1 MSTPPNMPPGG
12 GQPPIPPYD
21 PKAQWRAYREQQKAA
36 WRAQRDAWKAQRY
49 AWKASGTGPYI
60 PRVPSLVGPAI
71 LIAVGV
77 IALLVMTGHIP
88 ADQFWN
94 WSWHWW
100 PMLLIGAG
108 LLLLGEWALDLRRGV
123 PVRRGGGYVGILIL
137 LAFLFCVAAA
147 IHHARP
153 WLQQRGDNDFGFNFD
168 DNFFN
173 SLGQPEHDFD
183 AQTLNAQIPAN
194 ASIEIQ
200 SPRGDVSVTA
210 GDGSTIEVL
219 AHQVAYAS
227 SDAEAKKIFDAETP
241 HLTVSGTAVLVKSE
255 GNDHGKLNL
264 TITVPKSAHVI
275 INSGKGDITAAGIGA
290 GIGITAHGD
299 VHLSEIA
306 GSVEAHFPSGK
317 HDFSVHDLQG
327 NLTIDGSLDDVT
339 FSEIKGKVTQTGE
352 ILGDVHLENISGATH
367 LHTSVTDLQVAEL
380 PGDLTLN
387 SDDLHV
393 NQAKGQVRVVTH
405 SKDIDLSQI
414 YGDSYVENRDGR
426 IAIEPAGNY
435 AIDAKNS
442 KGDVEVALPPN
453 ASATIDG
460 RTHNGEILIS
470 GYALKVNGE
479 ESKTV
484 SGKIGSGAARITL
497 STDVGDVTI
506 KQGTAFPSAPSAPAA
521 AAVPPSPKVPNPSK
535 APKLKSSKTLPAQP
549 VTQ

>member
-1 MSTPPNMPPGG
+1 MSTPPNMPPG

-21 PKAQWRAYREQQKAA
+21 PKTQWRVYREQQKAA
-36 WRAQRDAWKAQRY
+36 WRAQRDAWKAQQH
-49 AWKASGTGPYI
+49 AWKAGYGGPYI
-60 PRVPSLVGPAI
+60 PRVPSLVGPTI

-77 IALLVMTGHIP
+77 IALLVMTGHIA

-94 WSWHWW
+94 WSWNWW

-123 PVRRGGGYVGILIL
+123 PVRRGGGYIGILIF
-137 LAFLFCVAAA
+137 LAILFFVAAA

-153 WLQQRGDNDFGFNFD
+153 WLQQNGNNDFGFNFD

-183 AQTLNAQIPAN
+183 AQVLHAQIPAN

-200 SPRGDVSVTA
+200 SPRGDVSVAA
-210 GDGSTIEVL
+210 GDGSTVEVQ
-219 AHQVAYAS
+219 AHEVAYAG
-227 SDAEAKKIFDAETP
+227 SDGEARKIFDSVAP

-255 GNDHGKLNL
+255 SNDHGKLNL
-264 TITVPKSAHVI
+264 TITVPKSAHVT
-275 INSGKGDITAAGIGA
+275 INSGKGDVTAAGIG
-290 GIGITAHGD
+290 GGVNFTAHGD
-299 VHLSEIA
+299 VHLSEIS
-306 GSVEAHFPSGK
+306 GSVEAHFPNGK

-327 NLTIDGSLDDVT
+327 NLTVDGNVDDVT

-352 ILGDVHLENISGATH
+352 ILGDVHMENISGATH

-380 PGDLTLN
+380 PGDLTLD
-387 SDDLHV
+387 SDDLHI
-393 NQAKGQVRVVTH
+393 NEAKGQVRVVTH

-414 YGDSYVENRDGR
+414 YGESYVEDRDGR
-426 IAIEPAGNY
+426 IAVEPAGNF
-435 AIDAKNS
+435 AVDAKNS
-442 KGDVEVALPPN
+442 KGDVEVSLPPN

-460 RTHNGEILIS
+460 RTHNGEIMVS
-470 GYALKVNGE
+470 GFALKVSGE

-484 SGKIGSGAARITL
+484 AGKIGSGIAKITL

-506 KQGTAFPSAPSAPAA
+506 KQGEGFAATPATPASPAAPAKPA
-521 AAVPPSPKVPNPSK
+521 TP

-549 VTQ
+549 VEQ

>member
-21 PKAQWRAYREQQKAA
+21 PKTQWRVYREQQKAT
-36 WRAQRDAWKAQRY
+36 WRAQRDAWKAQQH
-49 AWKASGTGPYI
+49 AMKANFVGPYI

-77 IALLVMTGHIP
+77 VALLVMTGHIA
-88 ADQFWN
+88 ADQFWD

-123 PVRRGGGYVGILIL
+123 PVRRGGGYIGILIL
-137 LAFLFCVAAA
+137 LAFLFCAGAA
-147 IHHARP
+147 IHQARP
-153 WLQQRGDNDFGFNFD
+153 WLQQRGNNDFGFNFD

-183 AQTLNAQIPAN
+183 AQVLHAQIPAN

-210 GDGSTIEVL
+210 GDGSTIEVQ
-219 AHQVAYAS
+219 AHEVAYAG
-227 SDAEAKKIFDAETP
+227 SDSEAKKIFDAEAA
-241 HLTVSGTAVLVKSE
+241 HLTVVGTVVQVKSE
-255 GNDHGKLNL
+255 SNDHGKLNL
-264 TITVPKSAHVI
+264 TITVPKSARVT
-275 INSGKGDITAAGIGA
+275 INSGKGDVTATGIGA
-290 GIGITAHGD
+290 GVSFTAHGD
-299 VHLSEIA
+299 VHLSDIA
-306 GSVEAHFPSGK
+306 GPVEAHFPNGK

-327 NLTIDGSLDDVT
+327 NLTVDGNVDNVT

-352 ILGDVHLENISGATH
+352 ILGDVHMENISAAIH

-380 PGDLTLN
+380 PGDLTLD

-393 NQAKGQVRVVTH
+393 NEAKGPVRVVTH
-405 SKDIDLSQI
+405 SKDINLSQI
-414 YGDSYVENRDGR
+414 YGDSYVEDRDGH
-426 IAIEPAGNY
+426 ILVAPAGNF
-435 AIDAKNS
+435 AVDAKNS
-442 KGDVEVALPPN
+442 KGDVEVSLPPN

-470 GYALKVNGE
+470 GFALKVNGE

-484 SGKIGSGAARITL
+484 SGKIGSGTARITL

-506 KQGTAFPSAPSAPAA
+506 KQGTAFPATPSVPAA
-521 AAVPPSPKVPNPSK
+521 NVPPNPKTPDLAN

>member
-1 MSTPPNMPPGG
+1 MPPGG

-21 PKAQWRAYREQQKAA
+21 PKTQWKAYREQQKAA
-36 WRAQRDAWKAQRY
+36 WRAQRDAWKAQRQ
-49 AWKASGTGPYI
+49 AWKAGYAGPYI
-60 PRVPSLVGPAI
+60 PRVPSMVGPAI

-77 IALLVMTGHIP
+77 IALLVMTGHIA
-88 ADQFWN
+88 ADQFWD

-123 PVRRGGGYVGILIL
+123 PVRRGGGYVGLLIF
-137 LAFLFCVAAA
+137 LAFLFCSAAA

-153 WLQQRGDNDFGFNFD
+153 WLQQNGNNDFGFNFD

-173 SLGQPEHDFD
+173 SLGQPEHDLD
-183 AQTLNAQIPAN
+183 AQVLHSQISPN

-219 AHQVAYAS
+219 AHEVAYAS
-227 SDAEAKKIFDAETP
+227 SDSDAKKIFDSEAA

-255 GNDHGKLNL
+255 SNDHGKLNL
-264 TITVPKSAHVI
+264 TITVPKTAHLI
-275 INSGKGDITAAGIGA
+275 INSGKGDITVAGIGN
-290 GIGITAHGD
+290 GISFTAHGD

-306 GSVEAHFPSGK
+306 GSVDAHFPNGK

-327 NLTIDGSLDDVT
+327 NLTVDGNVDDVT

-367 LHTSVTDLQVAEL
+367 LHTTVTDLQVAEL
-380 PGDLTLN
+380 PGDLTLD
-387 SDDLHV
+387 SDDLHI
-393 NQAKGQVRVVTH
+393 NQAKGPVRVVTH

-414 YGDSYVENRDGR
+414 YGDSYVEDRDGH
-426 IAIEPAGNY
+426 ISVEPAGNF
-435 AIDAKNS
+435 AVDAKNS
-442 KGDVEVALPPN
+442 KGDVEVSLPPN
-453 ASATIDG
+453 ASATVDG

-470 GYALKVNGE
+470 GYALKVTGE

-506 KQGTAFPSAPSAPAA
+506 KQGEGFTSRPATPETPA
-521 AAVPPSPKVPNPSK
+521 TPAKP

>member
-21 PKAQWRAYREQQKAA
+21 PKTQWKAYREQQKAT

-49 AWKASGTGPYI
+49 AWKAGFAGPYV

-77 IALLVMTGHIP
+77 IALLVMTGHI
-88 ADQFWN
+88 AAEQFWD

-123 PVRRGGGYVGILIL
+123 PVRRGGGYIGLLIF
-137 LAFLFCVAAA
+137 LAFLFCAGAA

-153 WLQQRGDNDFGFNFD
+153 WLQQNGNNDFGFNFD

-173 SLGQPEHDFD
+173 SLGQPEHDLD
-183 AQTLNAQIPAN
+183 AQPLTAQIPAN

-200 SPRGDVSVTA
+200 NPRGDVSVAA
-210 GDGSTIEVL
+210 GDGSTIEVQ
-219 AHQVAYAS
+219 AHEVAYS
-227 SDAEAKKIFDAETP
+227 GSDSEAKKIFDAEAA

-255 GNDHGKLNL
+255 SNDHGKLNL
-264 TITVPKSAHVI
+264 TITVPKSAHVS
-275 INSGKGDITAAGIGA
+275 INSGKGDLTAAGLGA
-290 GIGITAHGD
+290 GLSFVAHGD

-306 GSVEAHFPSGK
+306 GSVEAHFPNGK

-327 NLTIDGSLDDVT
+327 NLTLDGNVDDVT
-339 FSEIKGKVTQTGE
+339 LSEIKGKVMQTGE
-352 ILGDVHLENISGATH
+352 ILGDVHMENVAGAIH
-367 LHTSVTDLQVAEL
+367 LHTNVTDLQVAEL
-380 PGDLTLN
+380 PGDLTLD

-405 SKDIDLSQI
+405 AKDIDLSQI
-414 YGDSYVENRDGR
+414 YGDSYIEDRDGH
-426 IAIEPAGNY
+426 ISVSPAGNY
-435 AIDAKNS
+435 AVDARNS

-470 GYALKVNGE
+470 GFALKVNGE

-497 STDVGDVTI
+497 STDVGDLTI
-506 KQGTAFPSAPSAPAA
+506 KQGEGFAPLASIPAA
-521 AAVPPSPKVPNPSK
+521 NVPPYPKTPDLSK
-535 APKLKSSKTLPAQP
+535 TPKLKSSKTLPAQP
-549 VTQ
+549 VAQ